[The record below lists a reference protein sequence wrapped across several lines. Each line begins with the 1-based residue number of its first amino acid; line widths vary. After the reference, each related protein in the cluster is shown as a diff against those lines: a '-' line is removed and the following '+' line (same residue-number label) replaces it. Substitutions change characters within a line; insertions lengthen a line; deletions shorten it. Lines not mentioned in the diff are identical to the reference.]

1 MTQTKILEVIEDV
14 EFRYPED
21 ENVGYVVPA
30 GLVLHRGEAWCIR
43 GVSGSGKSTL
53 MTLLAALRRFIWG
66 QVAYSFKGE
75 PPVTVSPES
84 WRHRVGPGLWRRIGF
99 AFQRPELIRALDVA
113 DNLALVADNGAG
125 ASLFEDHEWERIAH
139 SRVWEI
145 SGGQI
150 QRLGLMRAFGA
161 GQDLVFLDEPTNN
174 LDRRNRAAVADYVGR
189 LRRDRG
195 LVVVSHD
202 DEFIDT
208 LDIDRVYEIREETE
222 PDGGIRRSLTQ
233 TRWPDRSLETTGG
246 VASGEVRGDERRAE
260 EG

>member
-1 MTQTKILEVIEDV
+1 MTGTKILEVIEDV

-21 ENVGYVVPA
+21 EGVSYIVPA

-66 QVAYSFKGE
+66 EVAYSFEGE

-99 AFQRPELIRALDVA
+99 AFQRPELIRALDVT
-113 DNLALVADNGAG
+113 DNLALVAGNGAG
-125 ASLFEDHEWERIAH
+125 ASLFGDQEWERIAH

-161 GQDLVFLDEPTNN
+161 DQYLVFLDEPTNN
-174 LDRRNRAAVADYVGR
+174 LDRRNRAAVADYVAR
-189 LRRDRG
+189 LRRGRG

-208 LDIDRVYEIREETE
+208 LEIDRVHEIRETTA
-222 PDGGIRRSLTQ
+222 PDGGLRRSLTEIH
-233 TRWPDRSLETTGG
+233 WPEPSPETTDD
-246 VASGEVRGDERRAE
+246 VASDVTRDGERRAE